1 MASHARGRSLLGDS
15 TAPSSIARR
24 LQPSRRPPNQ
34 NDAHIAPTRLAPV
47 RPATPRPP
55 RARPLALPSGSSSD
69 RDGPPAEPTPRPA
82 STFSARGTTS
92 TNGSTSRTSV
102 NTRSS
107 SRASSDDN
115 RSTRTPPNRT
125 PSTSASTSSSDVQRR
140 ASSRPEPTTR
150 QATPSSTSTS
160 PSPSTASSVSQPK
173 TSTSRSP
180 DWTTFVPT
188 PSTNDDAPTPIDPAS
203 RRRSMIDSTPSS
215 DSPRPQPSTT
225 TPSTS
230 SSPASP
236 TTAPMSAPSP
246 TQPTPR
252 TTSGTPTTSS
262 SPTASTLGTTTRPN
276 NRLPDPSTDTA
287 NLRRS
292 WTAPSWRRSV
302 GLPELDEIPSEQST
316 SVEPPSS
323 LAERVARLTE
333 QPTSSDQPSELRR
346 RTMPRAGDLV
356 RRSPSSSVVLSALA
370 ASPTPTPA
378 EQRVDTSRRL
388 TSSPATDRGP
398 RTSMATTSSRVEAI
412 RSTLDSTAD
421 APRVVSDASRD
432 VRSSRT
438 TPERRSRTSGPSS
451 VAVRRQFAL
460 DTVRRS
466 TGSRATES
474 PKPSAVTAL
483 PGGSGP
489 SPFIGLLARSIGN
502 RQSGGSAA
510 DSWTSSRMFSKGA
523 DVRRNTSTGSA
534 SPSGPSVS
542 SASPP
547 VLTST
552 TRRSGPRATGA
563 GPEAAAEF
571 SRRLAE
577 RDADA
582 STAPSTDIP
591 SRPTIRRSVADSN
604 WTTGVRRPESE
615 SGSGVPAPPSPSE
628 IAARVSRSMNDSA
641 AGSSIAAA
649 FVSRP
654 SAGSDSSWASIS
666 SPTGTADSPVSR
678 STGRRSPI
686 GSTSTT
692 ARTDSTASGFA
703 LPSRRFDPGQASA
716 VASRGRLRRS
726 LSSPT
731 RTARRTAT
739 RDAVLPVAP
748 VVLSPAG
755 GARSVSKSDESTAV
769 DRASNLSDLR
779 RRRSPVVVRRSSRSS
794 GSPMGSASDASDGSM
809 SADDMARMLENG
821 FEPTPSIRRTVS
833 PVLAATLGRNGA
845 SNSSPTSSSTI
856 RRSTT
861 GLPVAPGP
869 VQIVGQ
875 VSGESPASGV
885 TTSQLLDLMDWI
897 NRIVDERLRNELE
910 RRGIAGGRW

>member
-1 MASHARGRSLLGDS
+1 MS
-15 TAPSSIARR
+15 TSPS
-24 LQPSRRPPNQ
+24 
-34 NDAHIAPTRLAPV
+34 
-47 RPATPRPP
+47 PAT
-55 RARPLALPSGSSSD
+55 
-69 RDGPPAEPTPRPA
+69 
-82 STFSARGTTS
+82 
-92 TNGSTSRTSV
+92 
-102 NTRSS
+102 
-107 SRASSDDN
+107 
-115 RSTRTPPNRT
+115 
-125 PSTSASTSSSDVQRR
+125 
-140 ASSRPEPTTR
+140 
-150 QATPSSTSTS
+150 STSTS

-188 PSTNDDAPTPIDPAS
+188 PSSNDDAPTLIDPAS

-230 SSPASP
+230 SSPVSP

-246 TQPTPR
+246 TQPTSR

-302 GLPELDEIPSEQST
+302 GLPELDEIPSDQPT
-316 SVEPPSS
+316 SHEPPSS

-370 ASPTPTPA
+370 ASPTSTPA
-378 EQRVDTSRRL
+378 EQRVDTGRRP
-388 TSSPATDRGP
+388 TSSPAADRRP
-398 RTSMATTSSRVEAI
+398 RTSIATTSPRVEAI

-421 APRVVSDASRD
+421 APRVVSDGSRD
-432 VRSSRT
+432 VRSSRAT
-438 TPERRSRTSGPSS
+438 SERRSPTSGPSS

-489 SPFIGLLARSIGN
+489 SPFVGLLARSIGN
-502 RQSGGSAA
+502 RQSGGSTEA
-510 DSWTSSRMFSKGA
+510 DFSTISRTFSQRA

-534 SPSGPSVS
+534 SPSGTTVS
-542 SASPP
+542 SASSSF
-547 VLTST
+547 LSST
-552 TRRSGPRATGA
+552 ARRSGPRATGA

-582 STAPSTDIP
+582 STDPTTDIA
-591 SRPTIRRSVADSN
+591 SRLTIRRSVADSN

-615 SGSGVPAPPSPSE
+615 SGSDIPTPPSPSE
-628 IAARVSRSMNDSA
+628 IAARVSRSMNDSV
-641 AGSSIAAA
+641 AGSSVAAA

-654 SAGSDSSWASIS
+654 SAGSDSSWASTS
-666 SPTGTADSPVSR
+666 GPTGTADSHDSR
-678 STGRRSPI
+678 STTRRSPI

-703 LPSRRFDPGQASA
+703 LPSRRFDPDQASA

-731 RTARRTAT
+731 RTVRRTAT

-755 GARSVSKSDESTAV
+755 GARSVSRSEESAAV

-794 GSPMGSASDASDGSM
+794 GSPMGSASDTSDGSM

-833 PVLAATLGRNGA
+833 PVLAATLRRNGA